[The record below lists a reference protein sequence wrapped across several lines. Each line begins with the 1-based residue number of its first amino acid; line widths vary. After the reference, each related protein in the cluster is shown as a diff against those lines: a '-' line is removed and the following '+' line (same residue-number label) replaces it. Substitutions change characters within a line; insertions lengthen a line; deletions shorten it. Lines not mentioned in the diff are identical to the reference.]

1 MKVRFEKHFFENEI
15 LHLNSQRKFETA
27 KMEYTRGMKT
37 IQVDYENKLETLK
50 VKQTF
55 IENIRFE
62 SIFLVTIIR

>member
-1 MKVRFEKHFFENEI
+1 
-15 LHLNSQRKFETA
+15 
-27 KMEYTRGMKT
+27 MEYTRGMKT